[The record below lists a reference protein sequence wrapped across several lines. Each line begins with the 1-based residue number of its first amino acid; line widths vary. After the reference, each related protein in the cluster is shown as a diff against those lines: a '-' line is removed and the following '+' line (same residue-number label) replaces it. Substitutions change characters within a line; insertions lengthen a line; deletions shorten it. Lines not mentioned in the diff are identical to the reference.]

1 MFFLGSPA
9 VPVILGLLALALVLW
24 LAKSYIKVDPGMLK
38 RYVRKIGGY
47 ASFAA
52 AALLVFK
59 GRIDAALLLGGLGG
73 WLLGVRIP
81 ILPWYQPNVSQQSLR
96 TAWLDLTSA
105 GDGSF
110 DGQVIGGPFAG
121 RTLNTLERDDLFRL
135 LNALSDADP
144 AGYNLFQTYLDRRL
158 PGWRETAEGHAHSRQ
173 RRTAATSAMT
183 EQEAYEVLGIE
194 MGASEDQIREAHRA
208 LLRKLHPDQGGT
220 TWLATRIN
228 MARDVLLNRH
238 R

>member
-1 MFFLGSPA
+1 
-9 VPVILGLLALALVLW
+9 
-24 LAKSYIKVDPGMLK
+24 MLK
-38 RYVRKIGGY
+38 RYGRKIGGY

-81 ILPWYQPNVSQQSLR
+81 ILPWYQPNASQQSLR
-96 TAWLDLTSA
+96 TAWLDLTNA
-105 GDGSF
+105 GDGLF
-110 DGQVIGGPFAG
+110 EGQVIGGPFAG
-121 RTLNTLERDDLFRL
+121 RTLNTLEREDLFRL

>member
-1 MFFLGSPA
+1 M
-9 VPVILGLLALALVLW
+9 PVILGIVALALLLW
-24 LAKSYIKVDPGMLK
+24 LAKSYIKLDPSLLN
-38 RYVRKIGGY
+38 RYGRKLGGY
-47 ASFAA
+47 AAFAA
-52 AALLVFK
+52 AILLVFK

-81 ILPWYQPNVSQQSLR
+81 ILPWYQPNNTQPSLR

-105 GDGSF
+105 NDGSLE
-110 DGQVIGGPFAG
+110 GHVIGGPFAG
-121 RTLNTLERDDLFRL
+121 RTINTLERDDLFRL

-173 RRTAATSAMT
+173 RRAATTSAMT

-194 MGASEDQIREAHRA
+194 VGASEEQIREAHRT

>member
-1 MFFLGSPA
+1 LFLGSPV

-38 RYVRKIGGY
+38 RYGRKIGGY

-96 TAWLDLTSA
+96 TAWLDLTNA

-158 PGWRETAEGHAHSRQ
+158 PGWRETAEGHAHTRQ
-173 RRTAATSAMT
+173 RRSAATSAMT
-183 EQEAYEVLGIE
+183 EQEAYEVLGVE

>member
-1 MFFLGSPA
+1 M
-9 VPVILGLLALALVLW
+9 I
-24 LAKSYIKVDPGMLK
+24 I
-38 RYVRKIGGY
+38 
-47 ASFAA
+47 
-52 AALLVFK
+52 
-59 GRIDAALLLGGLGG
+59 
-73 WLLGVRIP
+73 
-81 ILPWYQPNVSQQSLR
+81 
-96 TAWLDLTSA
+96 DLTSA
-105 GDGSF
+105 NDGSLE
-110 DGQVIGGPFAG
+110 GHVIGGPFAG
-121 RTLNTLERDDLFRL
+121 RTINTLERDDLFRL

-158 PGWRETAEGHAHSRQ
+158 PGWRETAEGHAHARQ
-173 RRTAATSAMT
+173 RRTSATSAMT

-194 MGASEDQIREAHRA
+194 MGASEEQIREAHRA

>member
-1 MFFLGSPA
+1 M
-9 VPVILGLLALALVLW
+9 ALALLLW
-24 LAKSYIKVDPGMLK
+24 LAKSYIKLDPSLLN
-38 RYVRKIGGY
+38 RYGRKLGGY
-47 ASFAA
+47 AAFAA
-52 AALLVFK
+52 AILLAFK

-81 ILPWYQPNVSQQSLR
+81 ILPWYQPNTTQPSLR

-105 GDGSF
+105 NDGSLE
-110 DGQVIGGPFAG
+110 GHVIGGPFAG
-121 RTLNTLERDDLFRL
+121 RTINTLERDDLFRL

-194 MGASEDQIREAHRA
+194 MGASEEQIREAHRA